1 MPCALRAESTRF
13 YALCVYGIYGVFDYF
28 EVDLPLYG
36 IYPILIKK
44 GGARARKLRPAEAGA
59 DHLACCFNP
68 VPLGFV
74 PSASLVRLIQQKPAL
89 RSHPLSEKS
98 MNPGAIKIG

>member
-1 MPCALRAESTRF
+1 MAL
-13 YALCVYGIYGVFDYF
+13 FDYF

-59 DHLACCFNP
+59 DHLASRIII
-68 VPLGFV
+68 VV
-74 PSASLVRLIQQKPAL
+74 DTYMTV
-89 RSHPLSEKS
+89 
-98 MNPGAIKIG
+98 